1 VRLDETTVAMNRSL
15 PYENP
20 EQIWEKVKAS
30 LSRHVPAHSFRMWIE
45 PLNIEAI
52 DDDVLRLKC
61 PNLFFRKRIL
71 DNFSEL
77 IRTELQNQIGQLLDV
92 DLVIADPLENSASP
106 VHPPEQL
113 PLPSMTF
120 QPHGGRLLRQD
131 YTFEQFVVGKNNDF
145 AYSAALA
152 LAARKN
158 VQQSALFLL
167 SKTGMGKSHLSQA
180 IGHHILSQTPSERVY
195 YMTAEDFT
203 NEMVSSYKSNCIN
216 DFKDKYSKGCD
227 VLLLED
233 VHYLGGKERTQI
245 ELTHTLDSLF
255 NENKKIIFSSCYSP
269 SEIPKLSDT
278 LRSRLT
284 SGLISSIDPP
294 DYRMRMK
301 ILKKYAQVNLWNI
314 PTEIMELLATELT
327 QDVRQLKSGLA
338 GVTTR
343 SSLMG
348 CQVDLELAGTVIKN
362 MVHQSRSI
370 TIKTIIQMV
379 CKYYNL
385 TPKELVS
392 RSRKQAVVR
401 PRQVA
406 IYLSRRYTDQPLQVI
421 GKSFNRYHATALHAI
436 GVIEKGMRQSS
447 TIQGQI
453 EYFRQKLESGDF

>member
-1 VRLDETTVAMNRSL
+1 MT
-15 PYENP
+15 YENAALL
-20 EQIWEKVKAS
+20 WEKVKAS
-30 LSRHVPAHSFRMWIE
+30 LSQRIPGHSFRMWIE
-45 PLNIEAI
+45 PLKVGEINTEL
-52 DDDVLRLKC
+52 LRLSC
-61 PNLFFRKRIL
+61 PNPFFRKRII
-71 DNFSEL
+71 DNFVEL
-77 IRTELQNQIGQLLDV
+77 IRSEVTIQVGRSLDLDV
-92 DLVIADPLENSASP
+92 VVAQLAEKDAPTTHL
-106 VHPPEQL
+106 PEQL
-113 PLPSMTF
+113 PLPNMTV
-120 QPHGGRLLRQD
+120 QPYSGRLLRQD

-158 VQQSALFLL
+158 LQQSALFLL

-180 IGHHILSQTPSERVY
+180 IGHHILSESPSERVY

-203 NEMVSSYKSNCIN
+203 NEMVGSYKNNSIN
-216 DFKDKYSKGCD
+216 HFKDKYGKGCD

-255 NENKKIIFSSCYSP
+255 NQNKKIIFSSCYSP

-284 SGLISSIDPP
+284 SGLISNIDPP
-294 DYRMRMK
+294 DYRMRMR
-301 ILKKYAQVNLWNI
+301 ILKKYALINHWNI
-314 PTEIMELLATELT
+314 PTEILELLATELT

-338 GVTTR
+338 GVAAR
-343 SSLMG
+343 ASLMG
-348 CQVDLELAGTVIKN
+348 CSVDLELVGTVIKN
-362 MVHQSRSI
+362 MVHQSQSI
-370 TIKTIIQMV
+370 TIKSIIQMV

-385 TPKELVS
+385 TPKDLIS
-392 RSRKQAVVR
+392 RSRKQSVVR

-436 GVIEKGMRQSS
+436 GAIEKGMRQSS
-447 TIQGQI
+447 TIQRQI
-453 EYFRQKLESGDF
+453 EYLSKKLESGDF